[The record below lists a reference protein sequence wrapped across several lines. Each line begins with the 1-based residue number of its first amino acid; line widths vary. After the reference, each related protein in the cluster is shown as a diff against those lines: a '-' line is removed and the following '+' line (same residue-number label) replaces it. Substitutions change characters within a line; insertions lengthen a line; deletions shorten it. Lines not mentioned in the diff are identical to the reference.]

1 MEIHS
6 GFGIELLRSRRGMA
20 WESGYPMNPDEAD
33 VVRWCREI
41 INDPLSTPK
50 AVAFAEAGIDKI
62 AGWQ

>member
-1 MEIHS
+1 
-6 GFGIELLRSRRGMA
+6 MA